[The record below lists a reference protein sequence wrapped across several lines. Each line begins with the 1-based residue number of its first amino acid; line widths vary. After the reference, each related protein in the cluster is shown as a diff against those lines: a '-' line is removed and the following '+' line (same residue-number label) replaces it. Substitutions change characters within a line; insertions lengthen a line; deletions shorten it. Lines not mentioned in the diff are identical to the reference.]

1 MALPKLYLKMWCL
14 PPQKN
19 HTWLIWPQLRTL
31 SRLHAYSA
39 FGMRSRCYIFNP
51 FGFGGSTQP
60 RHCWWHQGPK
70 TRNTVAQLPELGRV
84 SWKLAFNVGFLWL
97 WVLCFT
103 KVCLFIVSRDRRY
116 DIWFITSISPT
127 PKEFLT
133 GLPNACS
140 TPLFWDQKE
149 GPSFAR
155 SARRSFQ
162 QLLAVTWSSGST
174 HYCSKSTQPTW
185 QDSIL
190 AWTFLA
196 MRVLAWTFFRG
207 K

>member
-39 FGMRSRCYIFNP
+39 FGMRSRCYILNP

-103 KVCLFIVSRDRRY
+103 KVCLFIVSRDIEGMIFGLSPLYRPHLRSSWPGFQTHVPHLCSETKRRGQVLR
-116 DIWFITSISPT
+116 DQPEDPFSNCLPLHDLLGQRITAASQHSRPGRT
-127 PKEFLT
+127 ASWHEHF
-133 GLPNACS
+133 
-140 TPLFWDQKE
+140 
-149 GPSFAR
+149 
-155 SARRSFQ
+155 
-162 QLLAVTWSSGST
+162 
-174 HYCSKSTQPTW
+174 
-185 QDSIL
+185 
-190 AWTFLA
+190 
-196 MRVLAWTFFRG
+196 
-207 K
+207 

>member
-1 MALPKLYLKMWCL
+1 MHPTSTLLVAPGT
-14 PPQKN
+14 KN
-19 HTWLIWPQLRTL
+19 SKHCGTTTGVGQSQLEA
-31 SRLHAYSA
+31 S
-39 FGMRSRCYIFNP
+39 I
-51 FGFGGSTQP
+51 Q
-60 RHCWWHQGPK
+60 CWF
-70 TRNTVAQLPELGRV
+70 
-84 SWKLAFNVGFLWL
+84 SLAVGFVFYEGLF
-97 WVLCFT
+97 VYSFQGS
-103 KVCLFIVSRDRRY
+103 KVWYLVYHLYIA
-116 DIWFITSISPT
+116 T